1 MPETMETEP
10 RCGCI
15 VLADDDIGGHVIFP
29 FSQQPLLRFE
39 RCFQF

>member
-15 VLADDDIGGHVIFP
+15 VLADDDIGAHVK
-29 FSQQPLLRFE
+29 L
-39 RCFQF
+39 